1 MEKTNGK
8 HLEYMISKNLNGW
21 TWGTLNID
29 NTSLKMISQE
39 KELFSIS
46 GNQISG
52 LTNPNRLE
60 LAMEFNP
67 PDDFQEEYFFNLE
80 KIFYVK
86 LDFMFQLNMVKMK
99 MLKIQK
105 KKLKLNLKKQTAT
118 IVIKLIIQKC
128 LKKRLVKL

>member
-8 HLEYMISKNLNGW
+8 HQEYTISKNLNGW

-105 KKLKLNLKKQTAT
+105 KKLKLNLKKQIAM
-118 IVIKLIIQKC
+118 IVIKLIQKY
-128 LKKRLVKL
+128 LKMRLVK